1 MLVSLIIGVVYPVTG
16 IFLMRILIQIIL
28 QNIKLSDVQINC
40 IIIVIIGC
48 INFIGLIILQ
58 IIISI
63 TGDKITLNIRSDL
76 FYKILRMPIYWH

>member
-28 QNIKLSDVQINC
+28 KNIKLSDVQINC